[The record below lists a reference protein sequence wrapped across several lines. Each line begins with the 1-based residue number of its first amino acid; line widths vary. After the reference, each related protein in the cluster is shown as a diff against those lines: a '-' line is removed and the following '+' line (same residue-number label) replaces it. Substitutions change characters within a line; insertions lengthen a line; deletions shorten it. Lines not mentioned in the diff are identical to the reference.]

1 MTGSIFPER
10 IQAKAEDYK
19 EWPTTLRL
27 TEEMGSEIT
36 VFLTADVRE
45 ALIEA
50 LQNPE
55 KEEDV

>member
-1 MTGSIFPER
+1 MTGNIFPER
-10 IQAKAEDYK
+10 VRAMAENDDD
-19 EWPTTLRL
+19 WPTTLRL
-27 TEEMGSEIT
+27 TEEQGGEIT